1 MNYHGKKIAVTGVTG
16 FIGRALADRLEQLA
30 KPKNDN
36 SFDVPGQYKFI
47 TVLEGDIRDPKTF
60 KKLDH
65 TFDYL
70 FHFAA
75 PSSQVLFKRKPAYCI
90 ESTVKG
96 LMNAADACHK
106 AGVRLIYP
114 STGLLSQDRINEY
127 ALCKLLSEQY
137 VAGLGMDA
145 LGVRIFATYGPGEG
159 HKADY
164 ASVPYLF
171 ARDMVEGK
179 APVIFGDGKQV
190 RDFIFIDDVV
200 DAIIRLAEECHDP
213 IIDVGS
219 GLPVSF
225 NDLIRY
231 LNVAIFHS
239 DEKKYIE
246 PQYTDAPTGYVA
258 ETGADPNRMARYWQP
273 KFDLDAGLQRVVD
286 SLIDNPKSAKK
297 DKAHAA
303 A

>member
-1 MNYHGKKIAVTGVTG
+1 MNYQGKKIAITGVTG
-16 FIGRALADRLEQLA
+16 FLGRALADKLELLA
-30 KPKNDN
+30 KPKDDN
-36 SFDVPGQYKFI
+36 SFAVPGQYKWI

-75 PSSQVLFKRKPAYCI
+75 PSSQVLFKRKAAYCI

-106 AGVRLIYP
+106 HGIRLVYP
-114 STGLLSQDRINEY
+114 STGLLSQGKISEY

-137 VAGLGMDA
+137 VDGLGMDA

-171 ARDMVEGK
+171 ARDIVDGR
-179 APVIFGDGKQV
+179 APVIFGDGEQV
-190 RDFIFIDDVV
+190 RDFIFVDDVV
-200 DAIIRLAEECHDP
+200 EAVVRLAEECHDP
-213 IIDVGS
+213 VIDVGS

-225 NDLIRY
+225 NTLVRLINEEVFRG
-231 LNVAIFHS
+231 N
-239 DEKKYIE
+239 EKDSIE
-246 PQYTDAPTGYVA
+246 PKYQDAPAGYVK
-258 ETGADPNRMARYWQP
+258 ETGADPTKMAQYWQP
-273 KFDLDAGLQRVVD
+273 KFDLQAGIKRIVE
-286 SLIDNPKSAKK
+286 SLIDNPKPAKK
-297 DKAHAA
+297 EKVAA
-303 A
+303 